1 MLTIAHPQSMKFL
14 LAVGVCA
21 LLTVDVCR
29 AQAGNPRTAGT
40 LDVLF
45 SGDSEKYLAAKRA
58 ELARLQGQISQL
70 DDRLL
75 SRLGE
80 LHAEEMRLQKARG
93 SASTAESRRQAA
105 EQEVRAL
112 KQQAERAHQQTAE
125 LKGRADGLKLAAK
138 ASAQEAKAEEEK
150 VSALKSDV
158 QRLEDENRVL
168 DRAINRTLK
177 SKAEQN
183 LR

>member
-1 MLTIAHPQSMKFL
+1 MKLRL
-14 LAVGVCA
+14 LIGVLACMA
-21 LLTVDVCR
+21 ASACF

-40 LDVLF
+40 LDILF
-45 SGDSEKYLAAKRA
+45 SGDSEKFLAAKRA
-58 ELARLQGQISQL
+58 ELVRLQRQIAVL
-70 DDRLL
+70 DDQLL

-80 LHAEEMRLQKARG
+80 LHAEEVRLQKARG
-93 SASTAESRRQAA
+93 SASVAENNRKQA

-112 KQQAERAHQQTAE
+112 KQQAERAYQQTTA

-150 VSALKSDV
+150 VAALKVDV

-183 LR
+183 TR

>member
-1 MLTIAHPQSMKFL
+1 MKSWL
-14 LAVGVCA
+14 VMGVLSLC
-21 LLTVDVCR
+21 LVDVCS

-40 LDVLF
+40 LDILF
-45 SGDSEKYLAAKRA
+45 SGDSDKYLAGKRA
-58 ELARLQGQISQL
+58 ELARLQDQLSAL

-80 LHAEEMRLQKARG
+80 LHAEEARLQKVRG
-93 SASTAESRRQAA
+93 SNAQAENERKGA
-105 EQEVRAL
+105 EDEVRAL
-112 KQQAERAHQQTAE
+112 KQQAERAYQQTAA

-138 ASAQEAKAEEEK
+138 ASAQEARAEEEK

-158 QRLEDENRVL
+158 QRLEDENRIL